1 MRHCLQRL
9 RCPIAAAVVY
19 PYLFSRTTVNKRFL
33 WNLLASLCVLLF
45 PFALSAQQ
53 HDPAM
58 YQELHWRM
66 IGPFRGG
73 RTVAISGVPGQPN
86 VFYMAPNNGGVWKTT
101 DFGHTWNPIFD
112 GQSKDDQPND
122 DHRSGSIG
130 ALAVAPSNPNTIYV
144 GSGEGLRRPDLSV
157 GDGIY
162 KSTDAGRTWQHL
174 GLRDAQQIGSILV
187 DPKDANRVFVAALGH
202 PYGPNAERG
211 VYRSLDGGQTWQK
224 VLYKDDNTGAIDLV
238 FDPRNSQV
246 IFAGMWASRRP
257 PWTTDDSYDGPG
269 SGLYKSIDG
278 GNNWRQITKG
288 LPSEAGKLGRI
299 GLAVSPS
306 EPDRMYALVDARKNG
321 GVYRSDDAGESWQLV
336 NTEDRVWGRGDDF
349 ACVRVDPRNRD
360 VIYVANTTTYR
371 STDAGKTFTA
381 IKGAPGGDDYHT
393 IWINPENPDI
403 IALGVDQGA
412 TISVN
417 GGQTWSSW
425 YNQPTAQF
433 YHVITDNEFPYWV
446 YGGQQESGSI
456 ATASRSDFGEITF
469 RDWTT
474 VGAEEYAYIAPDPLH
489 PNLIYGGKVT
499 VFDRNTGQTRDVS
512 PVVLRTGQYRF
523 NRTAPLIFSAADP
536 HSLYLG
542 SNVLFATRDG
552 GNSWQIVSPDLTR
565 EDPGSPATLGPFV
578 EADPAKGKHRG
589 VIYSI
594 APSPKDANLI
604 WAGTDDGLIHVT
616 RDGGKNW
623 QNVTPPELTPWSK
636 LAQMDASHSDT
647 ATAYAAV
654 NRFRLDDLH
663 PYIYRTHDGGKSW
676 QKIVSGLPDNEP
688 VNTVRE
694 DPERK
699 GLLFAGTERSVYVSW
714 DDGDHWQSLKM
725 NLPPTS
731 IRDLVVHHDDV
742 VVGTHGRSFWILDN
756 ITPMRQFSPEVADAP
771 AHLFAP
777 QLTYRV
783 RRNNNTDTPLPP
795 EEPAGQNPP
804 DGAMI
809 DYWLQTKT
817 AAPGA
822 VILEI
827 VDGSSGRVV
836 RHFSSADK
844 PEPVDAN
851 AKELNV
857 PTYWVRPVQTLSAA
871 PGMHRFIWDLTYPAP
886 DVLSH
891 EYPISAIYHDTPR
904 YPLGAT
910 VLPGQYKLVLT
921 VGGKSYTQPLDV
933 RMDPRVKTSPEDLR
947 RQFELD
953 RKIADALHKDY
964 AALQQ
969 VRSLRSQLKALATK
983 IFTAGS
989 PSTSLRA
996 GSEGHRESRGP
1007 DAIKKTAAALEAK
1020 AAPIEGEEGGYGTRY
1035 LSTPEGR
1042 SLARLNG
1049 GLNALVSALD
1059 TADAAPT
1066 TQQVTM
1072 FIELERALEEQLSAW
1087 GQLKS
1092 KDIPELNE
1100 QLKKAGLPLIDLQKP
1115 VPGATDAAR
1124 TTSQDR
1130 DKDVE

>member
-1 MRHCLQRL
+1 
-9 RCPIAAAVVY
+9 V
-19 PYLFSRTTVNKRFL
+19 
-33 WNLLASLCVLLF
+33 
-45 PFALSAQQ
+45 LSAQQ
-53 HDPAM
+53 FDPAM
-58 YQELHWRM
+58 YQELRWRM

-101 DFGHTWNPIFD
+101 DFGQTWNPIFD
-112 GQSKDDQPND
+112 GQPNNGDQADDAQ
-122 DHRSGSIG
+122 RSGSIG

-157 GDGIY
+157 GNGIY
-162 KSTDAGRTWQHL
+162 KSIDAGRTWQHL
-174 GLRDAQQIGSILV
+174 DLHDAQQIASIIV
-187 DPKDANRVFVAALGH
+187 DPQDPDRVFVAALGH
-202 PYGPNAERG
+202 PYGPNQQRG
-211 VYRSLDGGQTWQK
+211 VFRSLNGGQTWQK
-224 VLYKDDNTGAIDLV
+224 VLYKDENVGAVDLV
-238 FDPRNSQV
+238 FDPRNSHV
-246 IFAGMWASRRP
+246 IFADMWASRRP
-257 PWTTDDSYDGPG
+257 PWTTDGSYGAPG
-269 SGLYKSIDG
+269 SGLYKSTDG
-278 GNNWRQITKG
+278 GGDWRQITKG
-288 LPSEAGKLGRI
+288 LPSEADKLGRI

-306 EPDRMYALVDARKNG
+306 DPDRMYALVDAGKRT

-336 NTEDRVWGRGDDF
+336 NTEERVSGRGDDF
-349 ACVRVDPRNRD
+349 ACVRVDPRNKD
-360 VIYVANTTTYR
+360 VIYVANTSTYR
-371 STDAGKTFTA
+371 STDAGRNFTA

-403 IALGVDQGA
+403 IALAVDQGA

-446 YGGQQESGSI
+446 YGGQQESGSVG
-456 ATASRSDFGEITF
+456 TASRSDFGEITF

-474 VGAEEYAYIAPDPLH
+474 VGVEEWGYVAPDPLH
-489 PNLIYGGKVT
+489 PNLIYGGKTT

-536 HSLYLG
+536 HVLYLG

-565 EDPGSPATLGPFV
+565 ALTNRALTNRALTNEDPGSPATLGPFI
-578 EADPAKGKHRG
+578 EADPEKGKHRG

-604 WAGTDDGLIHVT
+604 WAGTDDGLIQVT

-636 LAQMDASHSDT
+636 LAQMDASHFDT
-647 ATAYAAV
+647 PTAYAAV

-699 GLLFAGTERSVYVSW
+699 GLLFAGTERTVYVSW

-756 ITPMRQFSPEVADAP
+756 ITALRQFSWEIAQAP
-771 AHLFAP
+771 AHLYAP

-795 EEPAGQNPP
+795 EEPGGENPP

-809 DYWLQTKT
+809 DYWLNR
-817 AAPGA
+817 AASGA
-822 VILEI
+822 VTLEI
-827 VDGSSGRVV
+827 VDASSGRVV
-836 RHFSSADK
+836 RRFSSADK
-844 PEPVDAN
+844 PEPVLN
-851 AKELNV
+851 SNYAKQFNV
-857 PTYWVRPVQTLSAA
+857 PMYWVRPARTLSAGA
-871 PGMHRFIWDLTYPAP
+871 GMHRFLWDLTYPPP
-886 DVLSH
+886 DVLTRD
-891 EYPISAIYHDTPR
+891 YPMSAIFHDTPL

-910 VLPGQYKLVLT
+910 VLPGKYTVILT
-921 VGGKSYTQPLDV
+921 VNAKPYTQPLNI

-947 RQFELD
+947 RHFELD

-964 AALQQ
+964 EALQQ
-969 VRSLRSQLKALATK
+969 VRSLRSQLKALTG
-983 IFTAGS
+983 GS
-989 PSTSLRA
+989 DQSASA
-996 GSEGHRESRGP
+996 
-1007 DAIKKTAAALEAK
+1007 ATAASREKLAAINTATDLEAK
-1020 AAPIEGEEGGYGTRY
+1020 AASIEGEEGDYRSRY

-1049 GLNALVSALD
+1049 GLNALVTALD
-1059 TADAAPT
+1059 SADAAPT
-1066 TQQVTM
+1066 TQQVAM
-1072 FIELERALEEQLSAW
+1072 FGEVDKALGEQLSAW
-1087 GQLKS
+1087 AQLKS
-1092 KDIPELNE
+1092 KDIPELND
-1100 QLKKAGLPLIDLQKP
+1100 QLKKAGLPLIDLQKSLP
-1115 VPGATDAAR
+1115 NAADAAVI
-1124 TTSQDR
+1124 TSQDR
-1130 DKDVE
+1130 D

>member
-1 MRHCLQRL
+1 MNQRL
-9 RCPIAAAVVY
+9 FWI
-19 PYLFSRTTVNKRFL
+19 
-33 WNLLASLCVLLF
+33 LLASICALL
-45 PFALSAQQ
+45 PLAVSAQ
-53 HDPAM
+53 HYDPAM
-58 YQELHWRM
+58 YQELRWRM

-101 DFGHTWNPIFD
+101 DFGRTWNPIFD
-112 GQSKDDQPND
+112 GQPSGQPNNDQPTD

-130 ALAVAPSNPNTIYV
+130 ALAVAPSSPNTIYV

-157 GDGIY
+157 GNGIY

-174 GLRDAQQIGSILV
+174 GQRDGALRDAEQIGSILV

-202 PYGPNAERG
+202 PYGPNAARG
-211 VYRSLDGGQTWQK
+211 VYRSLDGGETWQK
-224 VLYKDDNTGAIDLV
+224 VLYKDDNTGAIDLS
-238 FDPRNSQV
+238 FDPRNAQV
-246 IFAGMWASRRP
+246 IFASMWASRRP
-257 PWTTDDSYDGPG
+257 PWTTDGSYDAPG
-269 SGLYKSIDG
+269 SGLYKSTDG
-278 GNNWRQITKG
+278 GDHWRQITKG
-288 LPSEAGKLGRI
+288 LPTEADKLGRI
-299 GLAVSPS
+299 GLAVSQS
-306 EPDRMYALVDARKNG
+306 DPDRMYALVDARNNG

-349 ACVRVDPRNRD
+349 ACVRVDPRNKD
-360 VIYVANTTTYR
+360 MIYVANTTTYR
-371 STDAGKTFTA
+371 SEDAGKSFTA

-417 GGQTWSSW
+417 GGETWSSW

-446 YGGQQESGSI
+446 YGGQQESGSVG
-456 ATASRSDFGEITF
+456 TASRSDFGEITF

-474 VGAEEYAYIAPDPLH
+474 VGAEEYGYIAPDPLH

-523 NRTAPLIFSAADP
+523 NRTAPLIFSVADP
-536 HSLYLG
+536 HVLYLG

-565 EDPGSPATLGPFV
+565 EDPGVPATLGPFI
-578 EADPAKGKHRG
+578 EADPEKGKHRG
-589 VIYSI
+589 VIYSV
-594 APSPKDANLI
+594 APSPIDANLI

-623 QNVTPPELTPWSK
+623 QNVTPPELTAWSK
-636 LAQMDASHSDT
+636 LAQMDASHFDT

-676 QKIVSGLPDNEP
+676 QKVVSGLPENEP

-699 GLLFAGTERSVYVSW
+699 GLLFTGTERSVYVSW
-714 DDGDHWQSLKM
+714 DDGDHWQSLQM

-756 ITPMRQFSPEVADAP
+756 ITPLRQFSPEIANAR

-809 DYWLQTKT
+809 DYSLK
-817 AAPGA
+817 AATSAP
-822 VILEI
+822 VTLEI
-827 VDGSSGRVV
+827 VDASSGQTV
-836 RHFSSADK
+836 RRFSSADR
-844 PEPVDAN
+844 PEPVN
-851 AKELNV
+851 AKELDV
-857 PTYWVRPVQTLSAA
+857 PTYWVRPARVLSAEA
-871 PGMHRFIWDLTYPAP
+871 GMHRFIWNLAYPEP
-886 DVLSH
+886 DVLEH
-891 EYPISAIYHDTPR
+891 QYPISAIYHDTPR

-910 VLPGQYKLVLT
+910 VPPGQYKIVLT
-921 VGGKSYTQPLDV
+921 IGGQSYTQALEI
-933 RMDPRVKTSPEDLR
+933 RMDPRVKTTPEDLR
-947 RQFELD
+947 QQFELD
-953 RKIADALHKDY
+953 RKVAGALHQDFE
-964 AALQQ
+964 ALQQ
-969 VRSLRSQLKALATK
+969 VRSLRAQLKALAGHGPAKSGKLAAIAKT
-983 IFTAGS
+983 TAE
-989 PSTSLRA
+989 LEER
-996 GSEGHRESRGP
+996 
-1007 DAIKKTAAALEAK
+1007 AAA
-1020 AAPIEGEEGGYGTRY
+1020 IEGEEGDYGARY

-1059 TADAAPT
+1059 SADAAPT
-1066 TQQVTM
+1066 TQQAAM
-1072 FIELERALEEQLSAW
+1072 FGELTKALEEQLSAW
-1087 GQLKS
+1087 DQLKA

-1100 QLKKAGLPLIDLQKP
+1100 KLKKAGLPLIDLQKP
-1115 VPGATDAAR
+1115 VAGLADAAR
-1124 TTSQDR
+1124 TTSQD
-1130 DKDVE
+1130 KDEK

>member
-1 MRHCLQRL
+1 
-9 RCPIAAAVVY
+9 
-19 PYLFSRTTVNKRFL
+19 VNKRLF
-33 WNLLASLCVLLF
+33 WILLAALCVLLF
-45 PFALSAQQ
+45 PFALSAQPY
-53 HDPAM
+53 DPAM
-58 YQELHWRM
+58 YQDLHWRM
-66 IGPFRGG
+66 IGPFRAG

-101 DFGHTWNPIFD
+101 DFGRTWNPIFD
-112 GQSKDDQPND
+112 DQPT
-122 DHRSGSIG
+122 GSIG

-174 GLRDAQQIGSILV
+174 GQRDGALRDAQQIASIV
-187 DPKDANRVFVAALGH
+187 IDPKDPNRLFVAAQGH
-202 PYGPNAERG
+202 PYGPNPERG
-211 VYRSLDGGQTWQK
+211 IFRSLDGGQTFQK
-224 VLYKDDNTGAIDLV
+224 VLYKDENVGGMDLV

-246 IFAGMWASRRP
+246 IFASLWASRRP
-257 PWTTDDSYDGPG
+257 PWSVGEGYNGPG
-269 SGLYKSIDG
+269 SGLFKSTDG
-278 GNNWRQITKG
+278 GNTWRQLTQG
-288 LPSEAGKLGRI
+288 LPGAAEGIGRI
-299 GLAVSPS
+299 GPAISPS
-306 EPDRMYALVDARKNG
+306 DPDRMYAWVNATKG
-321 GVYRSDDAGESWQLV
+321 SGIYRSDNAGETWQQT
-336 NTEDRVWGRGDDF
+336 NDEERVWERGSDF
-349 ACVRVDPRNRD
+349 GCVRVDPRNKD
-360 VIYVANTTTYR
+360 VIYVANTSTYK
-371 STDAGKTFTA
+371 SADAGKNFTA

-393 IWINPENPDI
+393 IWINPDNPDI
-403 IALGVDQGA
+403 IALAVDQGA

-446 YGGQQESGSI
+446 YGGQQESGSVG
-456 ATASRSDFGEITF
+456 TASRSDFGEITF

-474 VGAEEYAYIAPDPLH
+474 VGTEEYGYVAPDPLH

-523 NRTAPLIFSAADP
+523 NRTAPLIFSAVDP
-536 HSLYLG
+536 HVLYLG
-542 SNVLFATRDG
+542 SNVLFETRDG

-565 EDPGSPATLGPFV
+565 EDPGAPATLGSFV

-604 WAGTDDGLIHVT
+604 WAGTDDGVIQVT
-616 RDGGKNW
+616 HDGGKNW

-636 LAQMDASHSDT
+636 LAQMDASHFDT
-647 ATAYAAV
+647 PTAYAAV

-676 QKIVSGLPDNEP
+676 RKIVSGLPENEP

-714 DDGDHWQSLKM
+714 DDGDHWQSLHL

-731 IRDLVVHHDDV
+731 IRDLVVHQDDV

-756 ITPMRQFSPEVADAP
+756 ITPLRQFSPEVANGHEP

-777 QLTYRV
+777 QFAYRV

-795 EEPAGQNPP
+795 EEPAGENPP

-809 DYWLQTKT
+809 DYWLGTKT
-817 AAPGA
+817 SAAATAA
-822 VILEI
+822 VTLEI
-827 VDGSSGRVV
+827 VDASSGRVV

-844 PEPVDAN
+844 PDPVN
-851 AKELNV
+851 SKEFNV
-857 PTYWVRPVQTLSAA
+857 PMYWVRPARTLSAA
-871 PGMHRFIWDLTYPAP
+871 AGMHRFIWDLTCPAP
-886 DVLSH
+886 EVLTRD
-891 EYPISAIYHDTPR
+891 YPISAIYHDTPL

-910 VLPGQYKLVLT
+910 VLPGAYKLVLT
-921 VGGKSYTQPLDV
+921 VAGKSYTQPLNI
-933 RMDPRVKTSPEDLR
+933 RMDPRVKTAPEDLA
-947 RQFELD
+947 QHFELD
-953 RKIADALHKDY
+953 HKIAVALHQDY
-964 AALQQ
+964 EALQH
-969 VRSLRSQLKALATK
+969 VRRLRAQLKPLA
-983 IFTAGS
+983 
-989 PSTSLRA
+989 
-996 GSEGHRESRGP
+996 GP
-1007 DAIKKTAAALEAK
+1007 DKDKVKPAAIAKTADELEAK
-1020 AAPIEGEEGGYGTRY
+1020 AAHIEGKEGGYGTSY

-1042 SLARLNG
+1042 SLARLNSG
-1049 GLNALVSALD
+1049 FSALVSALD

-1066 TQQVTM
+1066 TQQTATFV
-1072 FIELERALEEQLSAW
+1072 ELEKALEEQLSAW
-1087 GQLKS
+1087 AQLKS

-1100 QLKKAGLPLIDLQKP
+1100 QLKKAGLPPIDLQKP
-1115 VPGATDAAR
+1115 VPGAADATQ

-1130 DKDVE
+1130 DKNEE